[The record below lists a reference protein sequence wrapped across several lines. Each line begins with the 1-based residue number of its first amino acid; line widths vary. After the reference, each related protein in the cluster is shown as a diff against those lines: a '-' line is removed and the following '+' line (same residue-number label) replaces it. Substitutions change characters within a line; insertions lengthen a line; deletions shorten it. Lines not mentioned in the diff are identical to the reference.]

1 MLSSLVLLNSFRDLL
16 SLLTI
21 YTIIAISR
29 SIGEIVMIE
38 KEKTNSELGYKVRN
52 YLRSKGLLNL
62 ELSNDTGV
70 GASSATK
77 ISELKVLFE
86 QMISVL
92 GLNKEDGNLVD
103 TPNRLAKLYVNDLF
117 YGLDWSKFPKCTAI
131 DNQFVGYNNFV
142 LLKDIRI
149 VSVCSHHFMPFFG
162 LKGNA
167 DGTASF
173 GPGCTIAYIPNKKVI
188 GISKFSRI
196 VNFLGSRPNTQE
208 TLTAQIA
215 EVISFIAETED
226 VAVNINASHTCM
238 SLRGACDPNAN
249 TVTLYCKGK
258 FLSDDKLRNEFLKCA
273 E

>member
-1 MLSSLVLLNSFRDLL
+1 
-16 SLLTI
+16 
-21 YTIIAISR
+21 
-29 SIGEIVMIE
+29 MIE
-38 KEKTNSELGYKVRN
+38 LEKTNSELGFKVRD
-52 YLRSKGLLNL
+52 YLKSRGLLNL
-62 ELSNDTGV
+62 EN
-70 GASSATK
+70 ASTLTPDDKREKLKNLFAQMLDVL
-77 ISELKVLFE
+77 EL
-86 QMISVL
+86 
-92 GLNKEDGNLVD
+92 NTEDGNLVD

-131 DNQFVGYNNFV
+131 DNQFVGYDNFV

-162 LKGNA
+162 LKGNS

-196 VNFLGSRPNTQE
+196 VNFMGSRPNTQE

-226 VAVNINASHTCM
+226 VAVCINANHTCM
-238 SLRGACDPNAN
+238 SLRGANDSSAN

-258 FLSDDKLRNEFLKCA
+258 FLNDDKLRSEFLGASK
-273 E
+273 

>member
-1 MLSSLVLLNSFRDLL
+1 
-16 SLLTI
+16 
-21 YTIIAISR
+21 
-29 SIGEIVMIE
+29 MIE
-38 KEKTNSELGYKVRN
+38 KEKTNSELGLKVRD
-52 YLRSKGLLNL
+52 YLRSKGLLNIESGDFQPSKQKLNKL
-62 ELSNDTGV
+62 EKQFSGIIKT
-70 GASSATK
+70 
-77 ISELKVLFE
+77 
-86 QMISVL
+86 L
-92 GLNKEDGNLVD
+92 GLNLDDGNLVD
-103 TPNRLAKLYVNDLF
+103 TPKRLAKLYVNDLF

-226 VAVNINASHTCM
+226 VAVMVNASHTCM
-238 SLRGACDPNAN
+238 SLRGACDPNAS

-258 FLSDDKLRNEFLKCA
+258 FLSDDKLRSEFLSSAK
-273 E
+273 